1 MKSWRLTFLL
11 VSGLG
16 ISQLGNWIYFV
27 AINLAILDLTGSAAA
42 IAGLFMIRPMALL
55 LTNFWSGSIVDRV
68 DVRKLMMLTD
78 IVRGALMVAIPFA
91 SSLWTIYGLVFLIS
105 LAGSFFGPS
114 QSVYI
119 TKLIPESERARFN
132 SILGMSGSG
141 AFLLGPAI
149 SGLMIPHW
157 GTDFSIFFNAVT
169 FFVCAAL
176 IGLLPSVGKGN
187 VSVVKGACVEEQAS
201 VDHRASVQEQASVN
215 HRASVQEQASVN
227 HRASVQ
233 EPTPIKEP
241 VPTSSGILP
250 SERRKNTWKLL
261 AADWREV
268 GLFARTAKPFLLI
281 YALFQSSL
289 LIGMAIDS
297 QEATF
302 IKLHLGL
309 SEADYGIL
317 LSTTGIGSLAG
328 TFTAALLAKRVS
340 FRWYMGIGTLFTSL
354 FYFLFYVAGGFWLAA
369 IAFIGLGFS
378 FAYAGTGYATYFQK
392 EVPTGVMGR
401 VASASEALQGALQI
415 VLTLLVGLL
424 ADKLGLQAVCLT
436 FAGLSVLFGLL
447 LALRMAGNIRS
458 QRDDAF
464 ST

>member
-1 MKSWRLTFLL
+1 MQSWRLTFLL

-55 LTNFWSGSIVDRV
+55 LTNFWSGSIVDRA
-68 DVRKLMMLTD
+68 DVRKLMILTD
-78 IVRGALMVAIPFA
+78 VLRGALMVAIPFA

-105 LAGSFFGPS
+105 LVGSFFGPS

-119 TKLIPESERARFN
+119 TKLIPGSERAHFN

-157 GTDFSIFFNAVT
+157 GTDFSIFFNAIT
-169 FFVCAAL
+169 FFVCAVL
-176 IGLLPSVGKGN
+176 IGLLPSVGKGKALT
-187 VSVVKGACVEEQAS
+187 VKGACVEEQAS
-201 VDHRASVQEQASVN
+201 TEERASVEQRSSVQEQASCEECVP
-215 HRASVQEQASVN
+215 VK
-227 HRASVQ
+227 
-233 EPTPIKEP
+233 EPTAIEKPAPASRGTPPLK
-241 VPTSSGILP
+241 
-250 SERRKNTWKLL
+250 RRKSSWKLL

-268 GLFARTAKPFLLI
+268 GGFARSAKPFLLI
-281 YALFQSSL
+281 YVLFQSCL

-302 IKLHLGL
+302 IKLHLEL

-328 TFTAALLAKRVS
+328 AFTAALLTKRFS
-340 FRWYMGIGTLFTSL
+340 FLWYLAIGPLFTSL
-354 FYFLFYVAGGFWLAA
+354 FYFLFYAADGFWLASV
-369 IAFIGLGFS
+369 AFIGLGFS

-392 EVPTGVMGR
+392 EVPTEVMGR
-401 VASASEALQGALQI
+401 VASAAEALQGALQI

-424 ADKLGLQAVCLT
+424 ADKLDLQAVCLA

-458 QRDDAF
+458 QHDDAF
-464 ST
+464 SA